1 MLKKYITIIA
11 GILLFIAVA
20 FTTAHFVSNQD
31 NASPPTVSPSPT
43 TDFFETS
50 LLDKNGQTQ
59 LLKQWQGKIIV
70 LNFWATWCE
79 PCREEMPE
87 LTALHTTYQDNNLT
101 VIGIALDE
109 VEAIKAFSEEHNIDY
124 PLLSA
129 EESGAAI
136 SAKLGNNKSALP
148 YTVIIKPDGSIA
160 NTYFGRVDKALL
172 DETLLKLF

>member
-1 MLKKYITIIA
+1 MIKKITLAIA
-11 GILLFIAVA
+11 GLLLFTAIAM
-20 FTTAHFVSNQD
+20 TTAHFVSNHEKP
-31 NASPPTVSPSPT
+31 NSPPVTSPAAAL
-43 TDFFETS
+43 FEAN
-50 LLDKNGQTQ
+50 LPDKNGHMQSLQ
-59 LLKQWQGKIIV
+59 QWQGKIIV

-87 LTALHTTYQDNNLT
+87 LSALYSAYQDNNLT

-109 VEAIKAFSEEHNIDY
+109 VEAIKAFGQENNIDY

-136 SAKLGNNKSALP
+136 SAQLGNNKSALP

-160 NTYFGRVDKALL
+160 KTYFGRVDKALL
-172 DETLLKLF
+172 DETLIKLF